1 MLAALGADI
10 AVVEED
16 RALEPD
22 LRLLLQRMRE
32 RVWKLYE

>member
-1 MLAALGADI
+1 MLDALGSDI

-16 RALEPD
+16 RALETD
-22 LRLLLQRMRE
+22 LRLLLERIRS